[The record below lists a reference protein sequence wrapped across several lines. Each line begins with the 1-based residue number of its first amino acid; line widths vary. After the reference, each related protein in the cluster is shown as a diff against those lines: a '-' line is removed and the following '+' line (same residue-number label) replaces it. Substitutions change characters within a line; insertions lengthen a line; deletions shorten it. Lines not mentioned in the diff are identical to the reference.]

1 MNRSDTYRSLGFG
14 VGAGLTMALALPG
27 LHLWPLI
34 LAVPALFRR
43 AVGERQGWAAF
54 RAGWVAGLAQW
65 LAAIPWI
72 VIVLHRYGNLWLPVA
87 LLGWVLMSAILG
99 LLWGLA
105 AAATARVAPGRRLWA
120 IPLFLTA
127 VEIMQGWPP
136 FIFPWNPAA
145 TVAAGSPWL
154 MAPLPVTGA
163 AGLSLLLFLAGGALD
178 GLVSPGMRRR
188 GMVHGVA
195 VVLVFGSAAVV
206 APAFRPAGPPVTA
219 AAVQPNVPLEVRWD
233 EVNLAAIES
242 RVWRL
247 SAEAAAAAEWV
258 VWPESAI
265 PRAVE
270 RDPLYRRRIERFAR
284 SHDVWMVVG
293 SIGFGSTGKEY
304 YNSLHVVSPDGLTPW
319 RYDKVHLVPFGEYVP
334 VVGSLPFL
342 APLVREVGSFTPGR
356 STLPLPG
363 PAGPT
368 GMAICYEVAYPSL
381 VAAATRQGAQV
392 LVTITNDGWY
402 GDSAAPR
409 QHLALAVLRAAE
421 ARRYLV
427 RAANTGISAVIDP
440 GGRVLTRL
448 GMNREGVITAEVRP
462 GEGVTPAVAAGRT
475 VRLLIVATA
484 VGAILLAA
492 WRRPGRARARDAAG
506 RSSHA

>member
-1 MNRSDTYRSLGFG
+1 
-14 VGAGLTMALALPG
+14 MALALPG
-27 LHLWPLI
+27 LHVWPLI

-54 RAGWVAGLAQW
+54 RVGWVAGLAQW
-65 LAAIPWI
+65 LAAVPWI

-87 LLGWVLMSAILG
+87 LLGWVLLSAILG

-105 AAATARVAPGRRLWA
+105 AFATARVAPGWRLWA

-145 TVAAGSPWL
+145 AAAAGTPWL

-178 GLVSPGMRRR
+178 GLVSTGLRRR
-188 GMVHGVA
+188 GVALGVVSVSVFGVVA
-195 VVLVFGSAAVV
+195 VL
-206 APAFRPAGPPVTA
+206 APQFREAGPAVTA
-219 AAVQPNVPLEVRWD
+219 AAVQPNIPLKVRWD
-233 EVNLAAIES
+233 EVNLGVIER

-247 SAEAAAAAEWV
+247 SGEAAAAAEWV

-265 PRAVE
+265 PRIVE
-270 RDPLYRRRIERFAR
+270 RDRDYRTEIEQFAR
-284 SHDVWMVVG
+284 RHRVWMIVG
-293 SIGFGSTGKEY
+293 SIGFGGAGEDY
-304 YNSLHVVSPDGLTPW
+304 FNSLHVVSPGGLIPW
-319 RYDKVHLVPFGEYVP
+319 RYDKVHLVPFGEHVP
-334 VVGSLPFL
+334 VVGALPFL

-363 PAGPT
+363 PAGAT
-368 GMAICYEVAYPSL
+368 GMAICYEVAFPSL
-381 VAAATRQGAQV
+381 VAATTRQGAQV

-427 RAANTGISAVIDP
+427 RAANTGISALIDP
-440 GGRVLTRL
+440 KGRVLRRL
-448 GMNREGVITAEVRP
+448 GMDREGVITAEVRP
-462 GEGVTPAVAAGRT
+462 GEGVTPAVAFGRS

-484 VGAILLAA
+484 FGAILLAA
-492 WRRPGRARARDAAG
+492 WRRPGRARVAAG
-506 RSSHA
+506 RSSDAG